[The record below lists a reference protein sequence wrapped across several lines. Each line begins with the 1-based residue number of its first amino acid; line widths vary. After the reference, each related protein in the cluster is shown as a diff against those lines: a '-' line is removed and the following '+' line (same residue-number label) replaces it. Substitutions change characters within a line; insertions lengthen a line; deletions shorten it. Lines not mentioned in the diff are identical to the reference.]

1 MGPVLPRPVAVG
13 RIQKPRSAR
22 RAVEGLVDLADKP
35 PFTPSVYV
43 AAQSPTY
50 TSSEP
55 DSPVLRKTVA
65 GPHVSES

>member
-1 MGPVLPRPVAVG
+1 MFNKILIANRGEIAV
-13 RIQKPRSAR
+13 RIIS
-22 RAVEGLVDLADKP
+22 P

-65 GPHVSES
+65 GPHASES